1 MCHSHRYPTL
11 PPRPIHAFT
20 ALYESCHS
28 LYTSGPCCSTA
39 SRFGSRPRCSVAELR
54 CSDPR
59 RRPIVSNRDQSLP
72 PPCCKTLPAQIAAM
86 PNSSFAYQCLSACS
100 PCRTCPIVTSRI
112 CCCTLLVRSAQIN
125 CSTNPLYA
133 LPGPCLSNPNH
144 SESASAILFRR
155 RSFRHLSTAVLAKS
169 FAMP

>member
-1 MCHSHRYPTL
+1 MPLLLCTNPAIACTHRVLAVPLLHVSVPDPAVPLQSYVV
-11 PPRPIHAFT
+11 RIHAD
-20 ALYESCHS
+20 A
-28 LYTSGPCCSTA
+28 
-39 SRFGSRPRCSVAELR
+39 
-54 CSDPR
+54 
-59 RRPIVSNRDQSLP
+59 PIVSNRDQSLP

-112 CCCTLLVRSAQIN
+112 CCCTLLVRSVQIN